1 VAALTMPDPTP
12 TPTRWTVLRAWFVRT
27 YLSVDP
33 RSLGAGRIALAL
45 VLLIDLLRRVP
56 DIELWYSNNGLVPNH
71 TLLWRPPTQ
80 WMFSFFFMAS
90 WTDEAVIGFVL
101 CGLVYLGLL
110 CGWRT
115 RLMQF
120 LSLLAVLSLHG
131 RSTFIENG
139 GDWMLAE
146 LSLWTAFLPLGRRF
160 SVDAWLASLRTD
172 RPQARDT
179 TPVVSLAMLA
189 ILIQLAVSYVFNA
202 LHKGGITW
210 RTGSAVH
217 YVLHQDRMVTSLG
230 VWARPYMT
238 LLLSRV
244 LSYGSLVVE
253 SVLPVLVLSPVQR
266 VITRRLAMLS
276 VIALHLGFQLA
287 INLGVFSL
295 VMIAYVPFLMTSED
309 WDALG
314 RWADR
319 HGSIRRLGQRLSSWL
334 LSWSPIARLGARA
347 ARRPAP
353 PPPTPALAWWRR
365 LVSRLREGMV
375 AVMIAVLVS
384 ELFIGNAVLSTQVK
398 FPQPEW
404 MKMLVA
410 YPRLIQ
416 AWSMFAPDAPPS
428 PPTAGM
434 SIPTTKSPAA
444 TPGPPPPRSRS
455 GWATIPFSSTTRR
468 ASPLPRRTGGRCR
481 SGSSPTPGAPVGP
494 RTASSA
500 SRCGSSRTTARRRG
514 KPSPATSAR
523 ASSSG
528 FQLNNR
534 NSKRAVPSPGRSA
547 WRLRLDLRRLLPE

>member
-1 VAALTMPDPTP
+1 MSDPTT
-12 TPTRWTVLRAWFVRT
+12 TPTAPKPEGDARADPAARWRAIRAWFTRT
-27 YLSVDP
+27 YLTVDP

-110 CGWRT
+110 VGWRT

-146 LSLWTAFLPLGRRF
+146 LSVWTAFLPLGRRF
-160 SVDAWLASLRTD
+160 SVDAWLAGLRPD
-172 RPQARDT
+172 GKPDN
-179 TPVVSLAMLA
+179 TPVVSLAMLG
-189 ILIQLAVSYVFNA
+189 ILIQLAVSYIFNA
-202 LHKGGITW
+202 LHKGGATW
-210 RTGSAVH
+210 RDGTAVH
-217 YVLHQDRMVTSLG
+217 YVLHQDRMVTWLG

-238 LLLSRV
+238 LLLSKV

-253 SVLPVLVLSPVQR
+253 SLLPVLVGSPVYR
-266 VITRRLAMLS
+266 VVTRRLAILS

-309 WDALG
+309 WEVLG
-314 RWADR
+314 RWATR
-319 HGSIRRLGQRLSSWL
+319 RGSIPRPGRWLSSWL
-334 LSWSPIARLGARA
+334 LSLAPVARLAARA

-353 PPPTPALAWWRR
+353 PPPTPAMAFRRR
-365 LVSRLREGMV
+365 LVAVLREGMV
-375 AVMIAVLVS
+375 AVMIAVLAS
-384 ELFIGNAVLSTQVK
+384 ELFIGNAILSTRLK
-398 FPQPEW
+398 FPQPEL

-416 AWSMFAPDAPPS
+416 AWSMFAPDAPTVDETIVIDAVTADGRHVDPYNQIAGRYPS
-428 PPTAGM
+428 HATTE
-434 SIPTTKSPAA
+434 IPVRLGNDSFFFNYS
-444 TPGPPPPRSRS
+444 SR
-455 GWATIPFSSTTRR
+455 IPFTQTYWG
-468 ASPLPRRTGGRCR
+468 ALQEWILAYPRRTGRAEDRIVSFEVSIVEDDSPPPGETQPRKVR
-481 SGSSPTPGAPVGP
+481 SRV
-494 RTASSA
+494 
-500 SRCGSSRTTARRRG
+500 
-514 KPSPATSAR
+514 
-523 ASSSG
+523 
-528 FQLNNR
+528 F
-534 NSKRAVPSPGRSA
+534 
-547 WRLRLDLRRLLPE
+547 LR